1 MPDTCEIVKKR
12 CLKYIANRVG
22 YLKERKIKSYREESI
37 TDELIYRIETGSCS
51 DSKILHANNESKLGA
66 DIEWWLFDK
75 KLQRAIALRIQ
86 AKKMDN
92 DGVYNGINR
101 NIGNASDK
109 DPMARKQIN
118 VLLKA
123 SIADKMIPLYCF
135 YNYLGGINSSKRV
148 WDYSWT
154 YSLANFVKKAITKTS
169 GLPIKEAPRNIKIK
183 PSNITLM
190 NSILDL
196 LCNCNST
203 YLSDLLIKRFVDYE
217 NKYYYKKNFL
227 KYEDFIKNES
237 EIPIEITKYVTKNQI
252 DDFNLIYTNAK
263 YTNAKYIIITNRD
276 NVIDPKLI
284 DKNRPPYNN

>member
-1 MPDTCEIVKKR
+1 MLDTCEIVKKR
-12 CLKYIANRVG
+12 CLSYIANRVG
-22 YLKERKIKSYREESI
+22 YLKARRIKSFREESI
-37 TDELIYRIETGSCS
+37 TDELIYRIETGFCS
-51 DSKILHANNESKLGA
+51 DSKILHADNESQSGA

-101 NIGNASDK
+101 NIGSITK
-109 DPMARKQIN
+109 KHPTIRKQIN

-135 YNYLGGINSSKRV
+135 YNYLEGIDPSKPRLKNC
-148 WDYSWT
+148 WT
-154 YSLANFVKKAITKTS
+154 YSLANSVKQAIIKTS
-169 GLPIKEAPRNIKIK
+169 GRPIKEASKTIQIS
-183 PSNITLM
+183 PSNIKQM
-190 NSILDL
+190 SSILDL

-203 YLSDLLIKRFVDYE
+203 YLSDLLIKPFVDYE
-217 NKYYYKKNFL
+217 NNHYYKKKFL

-237 EIPIEITKYVTKNQI
+237 EIPKDITQYITTNQI
-252 DDFNLIYTNAK
+252 DDFNQI
-263 YTNAKYIIITNRD
+263 YTNAKYIIITQRD

-284 DKNRPPYNN
+284 DKNRLPDNN